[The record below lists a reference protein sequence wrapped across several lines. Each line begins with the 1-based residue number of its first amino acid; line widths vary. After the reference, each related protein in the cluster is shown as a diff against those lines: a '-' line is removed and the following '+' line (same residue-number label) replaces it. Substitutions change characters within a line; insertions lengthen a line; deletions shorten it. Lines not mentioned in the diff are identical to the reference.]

1 MPPVKKEESLGT
13 QLQLEQNLDNLEL
26 APTEK
31 ELAKEAK
38 LQEKEQQKLEKQKE
52 KEEQKLAKQLE
63 KEEKQKSKALEKEL
77 EKIKKQLKKQE
88 EKEAKQAEKQEEKE
102 AKQGAKQLK
111 KYKVTVIETQRWEY
125 EVEAVDSDDAVERY
139 DEAMDGMFEGEMMSV
154 HKEAL
159 SAELVE

>member
-1 MPPVKKEESLGT
+1 MPPVKKEESIGT
-13 QLQLEQNLDNLEL
+13 KLQLEQNLDNLEL

-52 KEEQKLAKQLE
+52 KEE
-63 KEEKQKSKALEKEL
+63 KQKAKALEKEL

-88 EKEAKQAEKQEEKE
+88 EKEAKQAEKHKEKE
-102 AKQGAKQLK
+102 AKQAEKQLK
-111 KYKVTVIETQRWEY
+111 KYKVAVVETQRWEY
-125 EVEAVDSDDAVERY
+125 EVEAYDSDDAVERY
-139 DEAMDGMFEGEMMSV
+139 DEAMDGEFEGEMMSV

-159 SAELVE
+159 SAELV